1 MLISVQSLQ
10 KKHLHFINFKHMKA
24 QIVTNNELSLEY
36 YTQGIGRHT
45 LVCFH
50 GHGRSVEDFY
60 FLRSN
65 NRKLI
70 LIVLPHHGKSQFPL
84 DRIESQPL
92 SISEF
97 NSTFKKI
104 LEQEAVEHFHFIGF
118 SQGGRFVLSLLP
130 FYKDR
135 LQSVQVISPDG
146 MDPMSFY
153 NRTSRMSLAR
163 LLFQKWEGSPKLFI
177 KIAKLAYRIGLVR
190 PKVFAFIELFAGNKD
205 KFQRASR
212 TWRGFRNIKP
222 DFNAI
227 SSSLNSNKIYFKV
240 IMGKYD
246 QVIRTQQANQFL
258 EQLGFPEALI
268 EIECGH
274 DFFKESNLFRLKKA
288 INI

>member
-50 GHGRSVEDFY
+50 GHGRNVEDFL
-60 FLRSN
+60 FLAKKD
-65 NRKLI
+65 RKLI
-70 LIVLPHHGKSQFPL
+70 LIVLPHHGKSQFPVE
-84 DRIESQPL
+84 RIENQPL
-92 SISEF
+92 KIEEF
-97 NSTFKKI
+97 NSIFAKI
-104 LEQEAVEHFHFIGF
+104 IEKEANDHFHFIGF

-130 FYKDR
+130 LYEER
-135 LQSVQVISPDG
+135 LKSVQIISPDG

-153 NRTSRMSLAR
+153 NRTSRMRLAR
-163 LLFQKWEGSPKLFI
+163 LLFQKWEGSPKSFI

-274 DFFKESNLFRLKKA
+274 DFFKDSNLSRLKKA

>member
-1 MLISVQSLQ
+1 MDSHLIREG
-10 KKHLHFINFKHMKA
+10 N
-24 QIVTNNELSLEY
+24 VTLEY
-36 YTQGIGRHT
+36 YIEGSGQNT

-50 GHGRSVEDFY
+50 GHGRNVEDFL
-60 FLRSN
+60 FLAKKD
-65 NRKLI
+65 RKLI
-70 LIVLPHHGKSQFPL
+70 LIVLPHHGKSQFPVE
-84 DRIESQPL
+84 RIENQPL
-92 SISEF
+92 KIEEF
-97 NSTFKKI
+97 NSIFAKI
-104 LEQEAVEHFHFIGF
+104 IEKEANDHFHFIGF

-130 FYKDR
+130 LYEER
-135 LQSVQVISPDG
+135 LKSVQIISPDC

-153 NRTSRMSLAR
+153 NRTSRMRLAR
-163 LLFQKWEGSPKLFI
+163 LLFQKWEGSPKSFI
-177 KIAKLAYRIGLVR
+177 RIAKFAFRLGLIR
-190 PKVFAFIELFAGNKD
+190 PKVLAFIELFAGNKEQ
-205 KFQRASR
+205 FQRASR

-222 DFNAI
+222 DFTAI
-227 SSSLNSNKIYFKV
+227 TKSLNSNKIYFMV

>member
-1 MLISVQSLQ
+1 MYSNLIREG
-10 KKHLHFINFKHMKA
+10 N
-24 QIVTNNELSLEY
+24 VTLEY
-36 YTQGIGRHT
+36 YIEGSGQNT

-50 GHGRSVEDFY
+50 GHGRNVEDFL
-60 FLRSN
+60 FLAKKD
-65 NRKLI
+65 RKLI
-70 LIVLPHHGKSQFPL
+70 LIVLPHHGKSQFPV
-84 DRIESQPL
+84 DIIENQPL
-92 SISEF
+92 KIEEF
-97 NSTFKKI
+97 NSIFAKI
-104 LEQEAVEHFHFIGF
+104 IEKEANDHFHFIGF

-130 FYKDR
+130 LYEER
-135 LQSVQVISPDG
+135 LKSVQIISPDG

-153 NRTSRMSLAR
+153 NRTSRMRLAR
-163 LLFQKWEGSPKLFI
+163 LLFKKWEVSPKSFVR
-177 KIAKLAYRIGLVR
+177 IAKFAFKLGLVR

-246 QVIRTQQANQFL
+246 QVIRTKQANQFL

-274 DFFKESNLFRLKKA
+274 DFFKDSNLSRLKKA

>member
-1 MLISVQSLQ
+1 
-10 KKHLHFINFKHMKA
+10 MKA

-36 YTQGIGRHT
+36 YTQGIGDHI

-70 LIVLPHHGKSQFPL
+70 LIVLPHHGKSQFPI

-97 NSTFKKI
+97 NSTFKEI
-104 LEQEAVEHFHFIGF
+104 LEKEAVEQFHFIGF

-153 NRTSRMSLAR
+153 NRTSRMRLAR
-163 LLFQKWEGSPKLFI
+163 LLFQKWENSPESFI
-177 KIAKLAYRIGLVR
+177 RMAKLVFKLGLVR
-190 PKVFAFIELFAGNKD
+190 PKVFSFIELFAANKE

-212 TWRGFRNIKP
+212 TWRGFRNITP
-222 DFNAI
+222 DLNAI
-227 SSSLNSNKIYFKV
+227 GKSLDSNNICFRV

-246 QVIRTQQANQFL
+246 QVIRTRQAESFLKRINQVD
-258 EQLGFPEALI
+258 ALI

-274 DFFKESNLFRLKKA
+274 DFFKKENLKLLSDALKL
-288 INI
+288 

>member
-1 MLISVQSLQ
+1 MDSDLIREG
-10 KKHLHFINFKHMKA
+10 N
-24 QIVTNNELSLEY
+24 VTLEY
-36 YTQGIGRHT
+36 YIEGSGQNT

-50 GHGRSVEDFY
+50 GHGRDVEDFL
-60 FLRSN
+60 FLAKKD
-65 NRKLI
+65 RKLI

-84 DRIESQPL
+84 ERIENQPL
-92 SISEF
+92 TIQEF
-97 NSTFKKI
+97 NSIFTKI
-104 LEQEAVEHFHFIGF
+104 LDKEANDNFHFIGF

-153 NRTSRMSLAR
+153 NKTSRIRLAR
-163 LLFQKWEGSPKLFI
+163 LLFQKWEDSPKSFI
-177 KIAKLAYRIGLVR
+177 RMAKFAYHIGLVR
-190 PKVFAFIELFAGNKD
+190 PKVFTFIELFAGNKT

-246 QVIRTQQANQFL
+246 QIIRTRQAVEFLNQIDL
-258 EQLGFPEALI
+258 PEALI

-274 DFFKESNLFRLKKA
+274 DFFKKNNLLRLNKA
-288 INI
+288 IKI